1 MSVNDILDDSPN
13 PLIEWASQ
21 CRQDEELRGI
31 VKDFLRQTKIARV
44 LSEVIKRSGV
54 STDREA
60 TAEVLFAYGAMA
72 LTAMAATN
80 LAVMR
85 ADLIKSG
92 HPDCS
97 KGEPCPTSGGKCDKM
112 ACPFYE
118 GLHPIVH
125 VEAIVSQDEA
135 EESEK
140 SKFGIDD
147 MVRFALSKGV
157 AEA

>member
-21 CRQDEELRGI
+21 CRQNEELRGI

-44 LSEVIKRSGV
+44 LSEVIKKSGV

-72 LTAMAATN
+72 LTAMAATK
-80 LAVMR
+80 LAKMR

-92 HPDCS
+92 HPDCAS
-97 KGEPCPTSGGKCDKM
+97 GAPCPTSGGKCDKM

-125 VEAIVSQDEA
+125 MEAIGSC
-135 EESEK
+135 ESEDEPE
-140 SKFGIDD
+140 STKFSVDD
-147 MVRFALSKGV
+147 MVKFALSKGV